1 VGTLFVFWVPLA
13 LMWLIMGIEQ
23 PALNAVM
30 ARLPEATRNLAAFEI
45 AFALALVI
53 ESPILQMLSAATA
66 LINGPRSYRRLT
78 RFMGGWAILLS
89 SVHFLI
95 SRPGVFAFVTGRLL
109 AAPPELIEPARSVF
123 VWLVPFAALVGFRRL
138 WQGAL
143 IRAGHTGR
151 VGWTMVVRLVLTLG
165 GLALGMALRAAGV
178 PWAPEGHLLAVMSL
192 MAGVAG
198 GAAAALVA
206 HRGPIRAWYA
216 TSNATDEEWSLPR
229 LLAFYLPLSLT
240 SIMFLASR
248 PLLAFGMNRSVLP
261 VLSLAAWPSV
271 QGYLFLY
278 SSIALSYQEAVVAKT
293 AENEASLPVLRRF
306 VLILG
311 AVLSGIY
318 ILVVIGGGLPLWFT
332 SVAGLAPDLAT
343 LAVTGATI
351 VLVLPAVMTARSYLS
366 GILVAHHIT
375 RPLAIAVALNV
386 TVLFALVYLLPQ
398 MTDLVGVRVAG
409 FSFVVA
415 NVVQVSALAVARRR

>member
-1 VGTLFVFWVPLA
+1 
-13 LMWLIMGIEQ
+13 MWLIMGIEQ

-30 ARLPEATRNLAAFEI
+30 ARLPDATRNLAAFEI

-78 RFMGGWAILLS
+78 RFMGGWALLLS
-89 SVHFLI
+89 SIHFLI
-95 SRPGVFAFVTGRLL
+95 SRPGVFTFVTGRLL

-165 GLALGMALRAAGV
+165 GLALGMALRAARI
-178 PWAPEGHLLAVMSL
+178 PWAPEGHHLAVVSL

-198 GAAAALVA
+198 GAAAALIA
-206 HRGPIRAWYA
+206 HRGPIRQWFDSVDAV
-216 TSNATDEEWSLPR
+216 DEEWSFPR

-240 SIMFLASR
+240 SIMALASR

-278 SSIALSYQEAVVAKT
+278 SSISLSYQEAVVAKT
-293 AENEASLPVLRRF
+293 AENEAAIPLLRRF
-306 VLILG
+306 AIVLG
-311 AVLSGIY
+311 ATLSGVY
-318 ILVVIGGGLPLWFT
+318 LVVALTRGLPVWFDA
-332 SVAGLAPDLAT
+332 VAGLAPSLAT

-351 VLVLPAVMTARSYLS
+351 VMMLPAVMTARSYLS
-366 GILVAHHIT
+366 GILVARHVT

-386 TVLFALVYLLPQ
+386 TVLFILVYLLPL
-398 MTDLVGVRVAG
+398 TTNLDGVRVAG
-409 FSFVVA
+409 FAFVAA
-415 NVVQVSALAVARRR
+415 NIVQVIALYVARR

>member
-1 VGTLFVFWVPLA
+1 MFWVPLA

-30 ARLPEATRNLAAFEI
+30 ARLPDATRNLAAFEI

-66 LINGPRSYRRLT
+66 LINGPRSYRRLV

-89 SVHFLI
+89 TVHFVL

-123 VWLVPFAALVGFRRL
+123 IWLVPFAALVGFRRL

-143 IRAGHTGR
+143 IRAGYTGR

-178 PWAPEGHLLAVMSL
+178 PWAPEGHHVAVVSL

-198 GAAAALVA
+198 GAAAALIA
-206 HRGPIRAWYA
+206 HRRPIRSWFDTVSAV
-216 TSNATDEEWSLPR
+216 DEEWSPGR

-240 SIMFLASR
+240 SIMALASR
-248 PLLAFGMNRSVLP
+248 PLLAFGMNRSALP

-278 SSIALSYQEAVVAKT
+278 SSISLSYQEAVVAKT
-293 AENEASLPVLRRF
+293 ADGEDALPLLRRF
-306 VLILG
+306 AVVLGG
-311 AVLSGIY
+311 ALSGLYLLIV
-318 ILVVIGGGLPLWFT
+318 LTRGLPVWFDV
-332 SVAGLAPDLAT
+332 VAGLAPELAT

-351 VLVLPAVMTARSYLS
+351 VMVLPAVMTARSYLS
-366 GILVAHHIT
+366 GVLVARHVT
-375 RPLAIAVALNV
+375 RPLALAVALNV
-386 TVLFALVYLLPQ
+386 IVLFLLVYLLPVL
-398 MTDLVGVRVAG
+398 TDLAGVRVAG
-409 FSFVVA
+409 TAFVVA
-415 NVVQVSALAVARRR
+415 NVVQVGALFFARR